1 MVLACAGDNCVD
13 VYDLA
18 DGGVFVGG
26 NGVNLSVA
34 VKRSG
39 VECGYYGMIGNDE
52 NGRVIEAA
60 LKREGV
66 DTIGLERVDG
76 ATGWTK
82 VRLENGNRVFA
93 EENLGVQRNYAIS
106 AENMERICRCDWV
119 HYTAFTNWPTAQT
132 GGIPGYYD
140 IVKEHLSRF
149 QARGVPASM
158 DFSDGAM
165 EELLLTA
172 KDKVQIGF
180 FSRSGMSDVALLRE
194 AEALLR
200 YGFLYVVLTRG
211 EQGSAVFGKEA
222 NFYQPAYPVEVVDTL
237 GAGDAYIGAFL
248 AAYIKQ
254 EPLRECARYAAW
266 YAAQVCARYGGI

>member
-18 DGGVFVGG
+18 DGGVFAGG

-52 NGRVIEAA
+52 NGKVIEAA

-66 DTIGLERVDG
+66 YTIGLEQVDG

-82 VRLENGNRVFA
+82 VRLENGNRIFA
-93 EENLGVQRNYAIS
+93 EENLGVQQRYAIS
-106 AENMERICRCDWV
+106 AENLDRICRCDWV
-119 HYTAFTNWPTAQT
+119 HYTAFTNWPTAMS
-132 GGIPGYYD
+132 GGIAGYYD
-140 IVKEHLSRF
+140 IVRAHLSCF
-149 QARGVPASM
+149 EARGIPVSM

-172 KDKVQIGF
+172 SGKVRIGF
-180 FSRSGMSDVALLRE
+180 FSRSGLSDSALRREAKALLQ
-194 AEALLR
+194 
-200 YGFLYVVLTRG
+200 YGFERVVLTRG
-211 EQGSAVFGKEA
+211 ALGSAVFGTGVEI
-222 NFYQPAYPVEVVDTL
+222 FQPAYPIKVVDTL

-248 AAYIKQ
+248 AAFVKQ
-254 EPLRECARYAAW
+254 EPLHACARYAAW